1 MRIKLSFALAVTFM
15 LPVFASAQAVR
26 QTATLDQSYVFSY
39 LNPCNG
45 ETLIINTNVKTYTR
59 LMTDGNG
66 GSHFQ
71 FNGRWQYRA
80 VSATTGIEYVGTE
93 TGNRSILMASGGTHN
108 ETYVSNGHLIAKG
121 PADDLHIQT
130 FMKLT
135 VTPDGKVTNDVFDQ
149 TVDCRG

>member
-1 MRIKLSFALAVTFM
+1 MRVFFATVLI
-15 LPVFASAQAVR
+15 FAAATAANAQADR

-45 ETLIINTNVKTYTR
+45 ETLILYTNVKTFTR
-59 LMTDGNG
+59 LMIDGNG

-80 VSATTGIEYVGTE
+80 VSPTTGIEWVGTE
-93 TGNRSILMASGGTHN
+93 TGNRHILLASGGTHN
-108 ETYVSNGHLIAKG
+108 EVYESDGHLIAKG
-121 PADDLHIQT
+121 PAEDLHIKT

-135 VTPDGKVTNDVFDQ
+135 ITPDGKVANDMFDQ